1 MDKSL
6 YYNGSKQLDPTM
18 GCVLN
23 KIAKEER
30 NKEAWLKIARAV
42 NAYCDGQTK
51 TLKSG
56 LLKA

>member
-23 KIAKEER
+23 KIAREEHDR
-30 NKEAWLKIARAV
+30 EAWLKIAR
-42 NAYCDGQTK
+42 
-51 TLKSG
+51 TLSKYLGEKAPLPATG